1 MNYRVKYLE
10 NILGE
15 MSKRLLNVRTWNAEK
30 SLRQRLEN
38 WQIQLLKE
46 VT

>member
-1 MNYRVKYLE
+1 MNYCVKYLE

-15 MSKRLLNVRTWNAEK
+15 MSKRLLNIRTWNAEK
-30 SLRQRLEN
+30 NLRQRFEN
-38 WQIQLLKE
+38 WKIELLKE